1 MLGIRLS
8 SNFGIFS
15 FLLRQRS
22 YLGINSLHDEIFC
35 KIYYLRTKERA
46 ACISDSPFYKE
57 SPPRQTRENVLIV
70 KKLSYCTI
78 IFVILTKTALR
89 Y

>member
-8 SNFGIFS
+8 NNFSIFS

-22 YLGINSLHDEIFC
+22 YLGIKSLHDKIFC
-35 KIYYLRTKERA
+35 KIYYLRTKERV
-46 ACISDSPFYKE
+46 ACISDSSFYKE
-57 SPPRQTRENVLIV
+57 SPPRQTRKNVVIA
-70 KKLSYCTI
+70 KKLSYCTM

>member
-8 SNFGIFS
+8 NNFSIFS

-46 ACISDSPFYKE
+46 ACISDSSFYKE
-57 SPPRQTRENVLIV
+57 SPPRQTRKNVLIV
-70 KKLSYCTI
+70 KNLSYCTV
-78 IFVILTKTALR
+78 IFVILTKTALS

>member
-8 SNFGIFS
+8 NNFSIFS

-22 YLGINSLHDEIFC
+22 YLGINSLHDEISC

-46 ACISDSPFYKE
+46 ACISDSSFYKE
-57 SPPRQTRENVLIV
+57 SPPRQTRKNVLIV
-70 KKLSYCTI
+70 KNLSYCTV